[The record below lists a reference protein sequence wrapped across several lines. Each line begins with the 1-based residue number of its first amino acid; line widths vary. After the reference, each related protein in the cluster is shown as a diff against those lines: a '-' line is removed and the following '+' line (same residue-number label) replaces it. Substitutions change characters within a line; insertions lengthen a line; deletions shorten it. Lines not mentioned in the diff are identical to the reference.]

1 MITRIFSKSK
11 SINFIVVF
19 FITLLAFVLANIKLI
34 EEPITTTFIL
44 KRMTLLFMCYATIL
58 VLNFIVSKNNL
69 TKENNYEILLF
80 SLFFLAISQ
89 TTTNVNI
96 LFSNFFIL
104 LGLRRIIS
112 LRSQINVK
120 KKLFDAAFWIAIASL
135 FYFWAILFFVI
146 ILIALL
152 LYSENNIK
160 HWLIPYAGLI
170 TVFLIGISI
179 SIVKYNS
186 FFDVFKSLPRV
197 GYNFDNYNTA
207 QFLVAI
213 TILLSYGTWSSIFYI
228 KNIKYKKKGLRA
240 SFYIVLIALMLG
252 FLIVIL
258 DPKKGGSEFLFMFG
272 PLAIIIANYAEV
284 IKDKWFKEVFIL
296 ILVLTPF
303 IILLL

>member
-1 MITRIFSKSK
+1 MITSIFSKSK

-19 FITLLAFVLANIKLI
+19 FITLLAFVLANT
-34 EEPITTTFIL
+34 EPIKEPVTTTFIL
-44 KRMTLLFMCYATIL
+44 KKITLLFMCYASIL

-69 TKENNYEILLF
+69 TKENNYEILF
-80 SLFFLAISQ
+80 YSLFFLAISQ

-96 LFSNFFIL
+96 LFANFFIL
-104 LGLRRIIS
+104 LGFRRIIS

-120 KKLFDAAFWIAIASL
+120 KKLYDAAFWIAIASL
-135 FYFWAILFFVI
+135 FYFWAILFF
-146 ILIALL
+146 ILILITLL
-152 LYSENNIK
+152 LYPDNKVK
-160 HWLIPYAGLI
+160 HWLIPFAGLA

-186 FFDVFKSLPRV
+186 FFDAFNTLPSV
-197 GYNFDNYNTA
+197 SYNFDNYNKP

-213 TILLSYGTWSSIFYI
+213 TMLLSFGAWSSIFYI
-228 KNIKYKKKGLRA
+228 KNIKQKKKDLRG

-272 PLAIIIANYAEV
+272 PLAIIIANYTEV

-296 ILVLTPF
+296 ILVLIPF